1 MDIHRYVERLEDLIV
16 WRGRH
21 LARWLRGEVS
31 LRMGELY
38 TYFEDI
44 LKEEAVRIFLE
55 EARAEAVR
63 SPYEWVAPMRM
74 ALWLHWES
82 ATIED
87 LESIWRAWSERVGI
101 EGRSLAQVW
110 RELLQAGD
118 PEVARRLAQG
128 LDARNTLRLQWLARW
143 QAVLRA
149 WQVTDGRQ
157 FYTRWQGWDLTVWET
172 QRRVWLDAQEAR
184 YFELYE
190 THVPAESGR
199 LPHWSALFRWPAS
212 AEAAA
217 QRLVPVGSALIDFL
231 WKHVLQAPEEGY
243 VEVQWWESSEP
254 TPIVGA
260 HAFFDGSTLWLLRSA
275 GSSLWDVWERLFLWG
290 RAQPAL
296 WTPEEYTWTRLAG
309 GDPSVPLGWGLWWA
323 RWMSRPSFW
332 QALQWEPQWDE
343 FQTDLTWLDTWLG
356 RWWANLALAPV
367 ETMGIPVD
375 EVGRYLYEL
384 RQDVQRS
391 LGLQVEAELLLPWA
405 VNRGWSLWWFRG
417 WWMAEAIHRFLEDRW
432 GPTWWKERAARMWLF
447 DLWGVGTDLA
457 VEDILKDLG
466 FSLPGV

>member
-1 MDIHRYVERLEDLIV
+1 MDIYRYVERLEDLVV

-44 LKEEAVRIFLE
+44 LKEEAVRAFLE
-55 EARAEAVR
+55 EARPEAAR
-63 SPYEWVAPMRM
+63 SPYAWVAPMRM

-87 LESIWRAWSERVGI
+87 LESIWRAWGKRVGA
-101 EGRSLAQVW
+101 EDRSLAQVW
-110 RELLQAGD
+110 RESLQAGD
-118 PEVARRLAQG
+118 PEVARRFAQG

-149 WQVTDGRQ
+149 WQVPDGRQ
-157 FYTRWQGWDLTVWET
+157 FYTRWQGWDMAAWET
-172 QRRVWLDAQEAR
+172 QRQVWLDAQEAR

-190 THVPAESGR
+190 AHVPAESGR
-199 LPHWSALFRWPAS
+199 LPHWSVLFRWPAS

-217 QRLVPVGSALIDFL
+217 QRLAPVGSALIDFL

-243 VEVQWWESSEP
+243 VEVQWWEPSEP

-260 HAFFDGSTLWLLRSA
+260 HALFDGSTLWLFRSA
-275 GSSLWDVWERLFLWG
+275 GSSPWDVWERLFLWG

-296 WTPEEYTWTRLAG
+296 WTSEEYTWTRLAG

-323 RWMSRPSFW
+323 RWLSRPSFW
-332 QALQWEPQWDE
+332 RALQWEPQWDE
-343 FQTDLTWLDTWLG
+343 FQTGLTWLDTWLG

-367 ETMGIPVD
+367 ETMGIPAD

-405 VNRGWSLWWFRG
+405 VNRGWPLWWFRG
-417 WWMAEAIHRFLEDRW
+417 WWMAEAVHRFLEDRW
-432 GPTWWKERAARMWLF
+432 GPTWWKERTARMWLF